1 MKFPEVLLRQMP
13 VTTIAWVLFCCL
25 HLPAVAPGRGEKR
38 GKKKKMQARRGL
50 VLKTFSKIKQVLS
63 FGHCCHTMTVS
74 SVLIIH
80 VMLQYNTDIIYTEH
94 YVHHA
99 GAVLGT
105 SLEATVCI
113 YIVHSVECS
122 APACDK

>member
-1 MKFPEVLLRQMP
+1 M
-13 VTTIAWVLFCCL
+13 
-25 HLPAVAPGRGEKR
+25 
-38 GKKKKMQARRGL
+38 
-50 VLKTFSKIKQVLS
+50 LKTFSKIKQVLS

-80 VMLQYNTDIIYTEH
+80 VMLQYNIDIIYTER

-99 GAVLGT
+99 GSVLGT

-113 YIVHSVECS
+113 YIVHSVECN
-122 APACDK
+122 ALACDK